1 MQLLK
6 KLQKRVYIEQRTVE
20 VNVVLLV
27 LFHAILKVQVE
38 ELKYEV

>member
-6 KLQKRVYIEQRTVE
+6 KLKKRVYIEQRTVE
-20 VNVVLLV
+20 VNTVLFV
-27 LFHAILKVQVE
+27 LFHAILKVQVV